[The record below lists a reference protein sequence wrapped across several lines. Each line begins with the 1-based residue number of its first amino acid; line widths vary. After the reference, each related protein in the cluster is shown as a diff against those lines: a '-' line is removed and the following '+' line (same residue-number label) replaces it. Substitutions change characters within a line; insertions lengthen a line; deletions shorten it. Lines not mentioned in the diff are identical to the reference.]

1 MIEENRKKDFELY
14 AGISNLDEALLPALR
29 LWNAY
34 WGPLGKNHITKKH
47 LIDNKDLV
55 FELVEAVVPSL
66 VTRCIEAE
74 EDCVELE
81 AEIDQLRADQLLV
94 ISEITKLPNVTSR
107 CIQVD
112 YNIEAPFEVVEDEIE
127 KDDTNII
134 KQSPELP
141 KWHLEVILNKMLVT
155 HILTHTEYAK
165 FFSHVKCESKQ
176 ESDED

>member
-1 MIEENRKKDFELY
+1 MIDENRKKDFELY
-14 AGISNLDEALLPALR
+14 AGISNLDEAMLPALR

-74 EDCVELE
+74 EDCIKLE
-81 AEIDQLRADQLLV
+81 AEIDQMRADQLLV
-94 ISEITKLPNVTSR
+94 ISELTKLQNVTSR

-112 YNIEAPFEVVEDEIE
+112 YNFEGSLDIDDMVE

-134 KQSPELP
+134 KHAPELP
-141 KWHLEVILNKMLVT
+141 KWHLEVIVNKMLVT

-165 FFSHVKCESKQ
+165 YFSHVKCETKQ